1 MNRTYL
7 ATLLTSVF
15 IAHASCVQAQTVNLQ
30 QAFEAARSYDAAF
43 IGAQASL
50 QASKEKAVQAKS
62 GLLPTLNLAANASR
76 SAFEI
81 VGSAADRAYSTAG
94 MTLAGSYPL
103 FRPANNEALSQ
114 AQASVRISEAALL
127 AAKQDLITRTS
138 QAYFDVLLAQ
148 DTLVSIAA
156 QKAAIG
162 EQLAQA
168 KREFEVGTKTIV
180 DTNEAQARFD
190 QVVALEAV
198 AQGDVLIK
206 KSALQLVTG
215 LTPKAFARLGEKAK
229 ISLAQPNSPDV
240 WASRALEAAIPVQT
254 AEIATEIA
262 RLEVKRAKSTSSPTL
277 DLTASLNATRNLG
290 SASTANKSTTHLGSI
305 GLAFN
310 YPIYA
315 GGALDSKVREA
326 AANLEKSQADLE
338 AARRGAA
345 QAARQAYFGLSYG
358 VAQIAAL
365 ESAERSSLTLLDST
379 KLGYQVGVRINL
391 DVLNAQ
397 QALASTRK
405 DLAKAR
411 YDALMAGLRLKAATT
426 QLTEKDL
433 TELNAQLLGTPVN
446 F

>member
-7 ATLLTSVF
+7 ATLTAALFLANT
-15 IAHASCVQAQTVNLQ
+15 AGAQAQNVNLQ
-30 QAFEAARSYDAAF
+30 QAFEAARNYDAAF

-50 QASKEKAVQAKS
+50 QASKERAIQAKA
-62 GLLPTLNLAANASR
+62 GVLPTLNLVGTANR
-76 SAFEI
+76 NYYEVVNPAF
-81 VGSAADRAYSTAG
+81 DRPYTTAG
-94 MTLAGSYPL
+94 LTLAGAYPL
-103 FRPANNEALSQ
+103 FRPANHEVLNQ
-114 AQASVRISEAALL
+114 AQASVRIVEASLL
-127 AAKQDLITRTS
+127 AAKQDLITRVS

-198 AQGDVLIK
+198 AQGDVLVK
-206 KSALQLVTG
+206 KSALQLLTG
-215 LTPKAFARLGEKAK
+215 LTPAAFARLGEKAK
-229 ISLAQPNSPDV
+229 VASAVPSNPDT

-254 AEIATEIA
+254 AQINTEIA
-262 RLEVKRAKSTSSPTL
+262 KLELQRAKSSTGPTL
-277 DLTASLNATRNLG
+277 DLTANLNATRNL
-290 SASTANKSTTHLGSI
+290 ASVTSVKNSTTHLGSI
-305 GLAFN
+305 GLSFN

-315 GGALDSKVREA
+315 GGALSSKVREA
-326 AANLEKSQADLE
+326 AANLDKSQADLE
-338 AARRGAA
+338 AARRAAA
-345 QAARQAYFGLSYG
+345 QAARQAYFGLNYG

-365 ESAERSSLTLLDST
+365 ESAERSGLTLLDST

-411 YDALMAGLRLKAATT
+411 YDALMSGLRLKAATT
-426 QLTEKDL
+426 QLSEADL
-433 TELNAQLLGTPVN
+433 LELNTQLTGEPVN